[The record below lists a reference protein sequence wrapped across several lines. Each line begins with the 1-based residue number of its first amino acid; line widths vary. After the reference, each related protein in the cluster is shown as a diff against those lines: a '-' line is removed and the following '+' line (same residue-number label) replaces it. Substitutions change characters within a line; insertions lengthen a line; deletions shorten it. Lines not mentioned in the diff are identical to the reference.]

1 MLNEPQN
8 HIRCMVTGQIIPDQ
22 QHAQR
27 WQRGGQGQGLP
38 QAALPDLPQGG
49 LRRRITGV
57 GGGKVSKIAAHCALS
72 QGCKTALVALVTPW
86 MRTAPE
92 RG

>member
-1 MLNEPQN
+1 
-8 HIRCMVTGQIIPDQ
+8 
-22 QHAQR
+22 
-27 WQRGGQGQGLP
+27 
-38 QAALPDLPQGG
+38 LPQGR

-57 GGGKVSKIAAHCALS
+57 WGGKVAKIAVHCALS

-86 MRTAPE
+86 MHTAPE